1 MALKRETESIFANA
15 PKTAPV
21 EVPKSDIEMKDNVQ
35 EEDKEGKKDEEMTE
49 E

>member
-1 MALKRETESIFANA
+1 MALKRETESIFSNA

-21 EVPKSDIEMKDNVQ
+21 EVPKSDIEMKENVQ

>member
-1 MALKRETESIFANA
+1 MLLKKETESIFSNA

-21 EVPKSDIEMKDNVQ
+21 EVPKSDVEMKENVQ
-35 EEDKEGKKDEEMTE
+35 DEEAKKDEEMTE